1 MKKVIS
7 KEKVVL
13 FLISVFVTSTTV
25 FAQETTILD
34 PKGPGGYSITS
45 FDRVGQ
51 RAVGGYMDTEFIAAE
66 NQASTFRAHRYILD
80 VTSQVSDKVLV
91 NSEIELEYGA
101 NVANDGVIKI
111 EQAWVDYEINETV
124 SHRTGIIVVPFGRVN
139 VLHDSDVRDATQR
152 PLYAKYLI
160 PTTWVE
166 VGTGIHG
173 NVSFSDIEINYQGY
187 FINGFNE
194 NISAATGFKSA
205 RPSLKTDNNGD
216 KAFVGRLGISPMLG
230 LEIGG
235 SVYNGKFSDGGTDGA
250 LLVGTDFFYKL
261 GQYEAVAEA
270 AIARIDKNGSIPER
284 MLGGYL
290 ELRAHVLQKQLKSWI
305 PSLRSPVITVFG
317 RVGHVDTDRANK
329 YITNRVMV
337 GFNFRPIESTV
348 YKFEYQIEEYD
359 KPSDDS
365 SVGTFLASVAV
376 GF

>member
-1 MKKVIS
+1 MKSILAKDKFI
-7 KEKVVL
+7 L
-13 FLISVFVTSTTV
+13 FLISMLVTGGITFS
-25 FAQETTILD
+25 QETTIMD

-45 FDRVGQ
+45 FDRIGQ
-51 RAVGGYMDTEFIAAE
+51 RAVGGYMDTEFIAPE
-66 NQASTFRAHRYILD
+66 NELSTFRAHRFILD

-111 EQAWVDYEINETV
+111 EQAWVDYEINESV

-160 PTTWVE
+160 PTTWVD

-173 NVSFSDIEINYQGY
+173 NLSFADIEINYQGY
-187 FINGFNE
+187 FINGFNDD
-194 NISAATGFKSA
+194 ISAETGFKSA

-216 KAFVGRLGISPMLG
+216 KAFIGRLGISPILG

-235 SVYNGKFSDGGTDGA
+235 SVYNGKFYDGGTDGV
-250 LLVGTDFFYKL
+250 LLLGTDFFYKV
-261 GQYEAVAEA
+261 GQYEAIAEA
-270 AIARIDKNGSIPER
+270 AIARLDKNDSIPER

-290 ELRAHVLQKQLKSWI
+290 ELRAHVLQKQLRNWI
-305 PSLRSPVITVFG
+305 PSLTSPVITLFG
-317 RVGHVDTDRANK
+317 RVGHVDTDRANEH
-329 YITNRVMV
+329 ITNRLMV

-348 YKFEYQIEEYD
+348 YKFEYQVEDYD

-365 SVGTFLASVAV
+365 SSGTFLASVAV